1 MSVIAQTHVLVVGP
15 AAPGPSSRGG
25 IATVVGH
32 MAAQPDPSID
42 VRLVTTYIDGTV
54 GQRLRAGLAGMAR
67 GVLAVLRGR
76 VDVVHVHLSH
86 GGSVVRKAPVLWA
99 ARVRGVPAVVHG
111 HSFDFGGWVAGL
123 PAPARPLVRAALPAD
138 RWLVLGTGL
147 AEEYAAAMAL
157 PRGAVEVLYNPVPPV
172 PDHGDDGALVDGV
185 VRAVALGRLGVR
197 KGSYDL
203 VAAVAAL
210 PPAVRAR
217 LHLTLAGDGEVDEV
231 RAAVAAAGVG
241 DAVTVSGWV
250 DPAGRDALLATA
262 QVFAL
267 PSYDEGLPM
276 ALLEAMAA
284 GLAPLTTPVGAIP
297 DAITDGVDGVLVP
310 PGDVP
315 ALAGAL
321 ARLVEDPALRETI
334 STGARRR
341 AGDFAIAPWHARLA
355 TLWTE
360 LARPRP

>member
-1 MSVIAQTHVLVVGP
+1 MTTPIRVLVVGP
-15 AAPGPSSRGG
+15 AVPGPSSRGG

-32 MAAQPDPSID
+32 MAAQPDPSFD
-42 VRLVTTYIDGTV
+42 VQLVTTYIDGTV
-54 GQRLRAGLAGMAR
+54 AQRLRVGLNGMAR
-67 GVLAVLRGR
+67 SVLTVLRDR
-76 VDVVHVHLSH
+76 ADVVHVHLSH

-99 ARVRGVPAVVHG
+99 ARLRGVPAVVHG

-147 AEEYAAAMAL
+147 AEEYAAAMGLA
-157 PRGAVEVLYNPVPPV
+157 PAAVEVLYNPVPPV
-172 PDHGDDGALVDGV
+172 PGRADDGAPADGV

-210 PPAVRAR
+210 PPRVRAR
-217 LHLTLAGDGEVDEV
+217 MHLTLAGDGEVDGV

-241 DAVTVSGWV
+241 DAVTVRGWV
-250 DPAGRDALLATA
+250 DPVGRDLLLAA
-262 QVFAL
+262 SQVFAL

-315 ALAGAL
+315 ALSAAL
-321 ARLVEDPALRETI
+321 ARLVEDPLLRATI
-334 STGARRR
+334 SAGARRR

-355 TLWTE
+355 TLWIE
-360 LARPRP
+360 LARSRG

>member
-1 MSVIAQTHVLVVGP
+1 MTTPIRVLVVGP
-15 AAPGPSSRGG
+15 PPPGPLSRGG
-25 IATVVGH
+25 MATVVGH
-32 MAAQPDPSID
+32 MAAQPDPAID
-42 VRLVTTYIDGTV
+42 VRLVATYVDGTV
-54 GQRLRAGLAGMAR
+54 GQRLRTGLGGMAR
-67 GVLAVLRGR
+67 STAAVLRGD

-99 ARVRGVPAVVHG
+99 ARLRGVPAVVHG
-111 HSFDFGGWVAGL
+111 HSFDFGGWVTRL
-123 PAPARPLVRAALPAD
+123 PAPARTLVRAALPAD

-147 AEEYAAAMAL
+147 ATEYAAALGLA
-157 PRGAVEVLYNPVPPV
+157 PETVEVLYNPVPPL
-172 PDHGDDGALVDGV
+172 PARPAEGLAANGAAESI

-210 PPAVRAR
+210 PPDVRSR

-231 RAAVAAAGVG
+231 RAAVAAAGVEE
-241 DAVTVSGWV
+241 AVTVRGWV
-250 DPAGRDALLATA
+250 DPAGRDALLAA
-262 QVFAL
+262 SQVFAL

-297 DAITDGVDGVLVP
+297 DAITDGDDGLLVP

-315 ALAGAL
+315 ALSAAL
-321 ARLVEDPALRETI
+321 ARLVEDPELRKGI
-334 STGARRR
+334 AAGARRR
-341 AGDFAIAPWHARLA
+341 ARDFAIEPWHERLA
-355 TLWTE
+355 ALWIE
-360 LARPRP
+360 LAD